1 MKNGHEKGVAQNK
14 LKALTVLML
23 VGLVVFAVFTGTRV
37 WQGHNYANKVS
48 ARLATI
54 REQLDQYKQI
64 HGSNPVNSRM
74 AALSTELANNDALAT
89 ADLDQ
94 AKQHGVN
101 VKPLAHEFC
110 ELLEDQA
117 KEVKVGNILTPSEDL
132 AVINRNAKLIQNSL
146 TVAMMWE

>member
-1 MKNGHEKGVAQNK
+1 LIVVISIIALGSMRVVKIWRGH
-14 LKALTVLML
+14 T
-23 VGLVVFAVFTGTRV
+23 
-37 WQGHNYANKVS
+37 YANKVS
-48 ARLATI
+48 ARLTTI
-54 REQLDQYKQI
+54 RGQLEQYKQI
-64 HGSNPVNSRM
+64 HDKSPADSRM
-74 AALSTELANNDALAT
+74 AALSTELANNDFLAT
-89 ADLDQ
+89 SDLDQ

-117 KEVKVGNILTPSEDL
+117 KAVKVGNILTPSEDL